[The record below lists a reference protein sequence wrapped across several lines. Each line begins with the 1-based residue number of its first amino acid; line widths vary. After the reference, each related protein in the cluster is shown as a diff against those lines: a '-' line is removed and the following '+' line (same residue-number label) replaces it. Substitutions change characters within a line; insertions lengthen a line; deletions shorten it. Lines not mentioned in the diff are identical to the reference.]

1 MPGARKALLIA
12 TDSHADPTFR
22 ELQAPPH
29 DVAAL
34 REVLADEHI
43 GNFAVAVAENT
54 PVRDLRVEIE
64 RFFSRAERDD
74 LLLLY
79 FSGHGVKDENG
90 DLHLVVTDTERDL
103 LESTGIGAAFVRRLI
118 DRSPARRVVLW
129 LDCCYGGA
137 FPPGKTPKAASRVD
151 VLDQLTGRSGRG
163 CAVMTAST
171 HLGYAYET
179 REGRA
184 ASGAPEPSVFTRVI
198 AEGLRTGEADLGGD
212 GLVDVAELYTYVHDR
227 VRAIAPAQAP
237 TRNDQLTGDVYI
249 ARSPAPRRPEPEAA
263 EEAAVP
269 ARHRGRYALAFGG
282 VSVVAVAV
290 AVFLANSPGDHRGAA
305 TTPPPPTSPGT
316 TSGSAEPSG
325 VPHLM
330 YASGDEPAYPYTWVA
345 LDVPAQFQGGEG
357 ADAKAWWKLRGARTL
372 HTEFRIDPYYLVP
385 TIKFKVGGTFS
396 PNTNCGP
403 VHVEARVG
411 ARKMS
416 RTLDSPDA
424 TLALPGELPAIG
436 TNDTF
441 AVDARVVQPSAG
453 CEGELR
459 WEHITLTRV
468 P

>member
-1 MPGARKALLIA
+1 MLIA

-22 ELQAPPH
+22 ELQAPLH

-43 GNFAVAVAENT
+43 GDFTVAVAENT

-90 DLHLVVTDTERDL
+90 DLHLVATDTERDL

-137 FPPGKTPKAASRVD
+137 FPPGATPKAASRVD
-151 VLDQLTGRSGRG
+151 VFDQLAGRSGRG

-184 ASGAPEPSVFTRVI
+184 PSGSPEPSVFTRVI

-249 ARSPAPRRPEPEAA
+249 ARNPAPRRPEEPAPVA
-263 EEAAVP
+263 EVP
-269 ARHRGRYALAFGG
+269 ARGRRRYVVAFGG

-290 AVFLANSPGDHRGAA
+290 AVFLANLPDDQRGAA
-305 TTPPPPTSPGT
+305 TTPPPPTSPVT

-325 VPHLM
+325 VPHLK
-330 YASGDEPAYPYTWVA
+330 YASGDEPAYPYTWA
-345 LDVPAQFQGGEG
+345 PLDVPAQFQGEER

-385 TIKFKVGGTFS
+385 TIKFRVGGAFY
-396 PNTNCGP
+396 PNASCGP
-403 VHVEARVG
+403 IRVEAGVGTRRVSEVVE
-411 ARKMS
+411 AS
-416 RTLDSPDA
+416 SDTLQ
-424 TLALPGELPAIG
+424 LPNDLPAIG

-441 AVDARVVQPSAG
+441 VVDIRVVRSVAG